1 MKTVKN
7 GTSVKLHYKGTFPNG
22 EVFDD
27 SRVRGQTMNVLVGQG
42 KLIKG
47 FENALI
53 GMSEGQTK
61 SISLTAEQAYGQPN
75 PQAIIKAPKTA
86 FPENFNFEI
95 GVSVTGHAPNGQPFA
110 AKIVSFDDSEV
121 VLDHNHPLA
130 GKDINFEI
138 ELVKIQQKKTI
149 NELTVKELRA
159 FAKEKGIK
167 GFSTMKKAELVESLS
182 S

>member
-1 MKTVKN
+1 M
-7 GTSVKLHYKGTFPNG
+7 
-22 EVFDD
+22 
-27 SRVRGQTMNVLVGQG
+27 
-42 KLIKG
+42 
-47 FENALI
+47 
-53 GMSEGQTK
+53 
-61 SISLTAEQAYGQPN
+61 
-75 PQAIIKAPKTA
+75 
-86 FPENFNFEI
+86 
-95 GVSVTGHAPNGQPFA
+95 
-110 AKIVSFDDSEV
+110 
-121 VLDHNHPLA
+121 LDHNHPLA